1 VDALLVATLFGL
13 GLLFLF
19 DALVRPQARPNV
31 VGALRR
37 TTPRAIGAAAGAAVS
52 LAATGWLAAGLAGG
66 ILGAALPTSF
76 LRTREERTRLERREA
91 IAETSSRLRDA
102 IRSGMGLADALARAA
117 ENAPRTLRADLRR
130 FVSDARV
137 SGLPEAARS
146 FALRVRDPSA
156 DLLASAL
163 ATSERLGSRNLS
175 DVLDALAEATTAQA
189 AAIREARAH
198 QTRNRMSARIVAAV
212 PILLLLAI
220 RRVNPSYLA
229 PFGAPEGQVVLAV
242 GLAMIWAGY
251 AGMRR
256 AARIEGN
263 AR

>member
-1 VDALLVATLFGL
+1 MDALLASTLFGL
-13 GLLFLF
+13 GLLFVF
-19 DALVRPQARPNV
+19 DALVRPHARPNL

-37 TTPRAIGAAAGAAVS
+37 TTPRAMGVAAGAAVAF
-52 LAATGWLAAGLAGG
+52 AATGWPAAALASG
-66 ILGAALPTSF
+66 ILGFLLPASV
-76 LRTREERTRLERREA
+76 LRAREERTRLERREA
-91 IAETSSRLRDA
+91 VAETSTRLRDA

-137 SGLPEAARS
+137 GGLPEAAQS
-146 FALRVRDPSA
+146 FAQRVRDPSA

-163 ATSERLGSRNLS
+163 ATSHHLGSRNLS
-175 DVLDALAEATTAQA
+175 DVLDALAEATTEQA
-189 AAIREARAH
+189 AAVREARAR

-229 PFGAPEGQVVLAV
+229 PFGAPGGQAVLAL
-242 GLAMIWAGY
+242 GLALIWAGY
-251 AGMRR
+251 AVMRR